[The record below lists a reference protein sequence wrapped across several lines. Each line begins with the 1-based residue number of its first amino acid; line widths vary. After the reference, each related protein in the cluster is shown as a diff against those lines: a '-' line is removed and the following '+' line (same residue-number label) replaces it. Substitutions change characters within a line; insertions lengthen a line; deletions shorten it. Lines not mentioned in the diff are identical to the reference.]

1 MFWPLA
7 TDSFTFLD
15 RLKVCLF
22 YLNKNN
28 QLTMGKKVEELE
40 NILTEMYGVRALA
53 VSSGSTANQLIFEL
67 YKQRNP
73 EKFKNTLV
81 ICPVVTWISS
91 ISPIV
96 MAGYEIKF
104 CDINLQDFCFDYN
117 KLEKILEENKDK
129 NLIIW
134 PTALMGH
141 CPNFAKLQHLAR
153 QYRAELWGDFCENQF
168 STYNGESIFQQVDFS
183 SLSLYFSH
191 MITSVEFGLVFIK
204 DPKEYEFAKMFR
216 NHGLTRSL
224 DNNSQLKEKIENKYY
239 NIDPQFL
246 FGLLGTNL
254 RPTDCHAI
262 WGLQDIKRADYYKI
276 HRKNIYKYYINN
288 IAHREK
294 RYYLPDYSKH
304 TYQEHVGFCIP
315 IFRKD
320 DKIEE
325 LKKILNKNGVAT
337 RPIIGGCLTLQPP
350 FKSYHSEKEFPNGL
364 WAHNHGLYIG
374 LHKQIT
380 FKHID
385 ELIRV
390 LDKFDYNNI

>member
-1 MFWPLA
+1 MNWPLA

-28 QLTMGKKVEELE
+28 QLTMSKKVKELE
-40 NILTEMYGVRALA
+40 DILTEMYGIKALA

-104 CDINLQDFCFDYN
+104 CDINLQDFSFDYN
-117 KLEKILEENKDK
+117 KLEKILEENKEK
-129 NLIIW
+129 NIIIW
-134 PTALMGH
+134 PTALIGH
-141 CPNFAKLQHLAR
+141 CPNFSKLQHLAR

-191 MITSVEFGLVFIK
+191 MITSVEMGFVFIK

-224 DNNSQLKEKIENKYY
+224 DKDSFLKTKIENKYN
-239 NIDPQFL
+239 NIDNQFL

-262 WGLQDIKRADYYKI
+262 WGLQDIKRADKYKI
-276 HRKNIYKYYINN
+276 HRKNIYSYYIDQ
-288 IAHREK
+288 IEK
-294 RYYLPDYSKH
+294 RKNYYLPAYALHSLK
-304 TYQEHVGFCIP
+304 QEHVGD
-315 IFRKD
+315 RKTH
-320 DKIEE
+320 
-325 LKKILNKNGVAT
+325 V
-337 RPIIGGCLTLQPP
+337 
-350 FKSYHSEKEFPNGL
+350 
-364 WAHNHGLYIG
+364 
-374 LHKQIT
+374 
-380 FKHID
+380 
-385 ELIRV
+385 
-390 LDKFDYNNI
+390 

>member
-1 MFWPLA
+1 MNWPLA
-7 TDSFTFLD
+7 IDSFTFLD

-40 NILTEMYGVRALA
+40 DILTEMYGIKALA

-104 CDINLQDFCFDYN
+104 CDINLQDFSFDYT
-117 KLEKILEENKDK
+117 KLEKILDENKEK

-134 PTALMGH
+134 PTALIGH
-141 CPNFAKLQHLAR
+141 CPNFSKLQHLAR

-191 MITSVEFGLVFIK
+191 MITSVEMGFVFIK

-224 DNNSQLKEKIENKYY
+224 DKHSFLKAKIENKYN
-239 NIDPQFL
+239 NIDNQFL

-262 WGLQDIKRADYYKI
+262 WGLQDIKRADKYKI
-276 HRKNIYKYYINN
+276 HRKNIYSYYIDQ
-288 IAHREK
+288 IEK
-294 RYYLPDYSKH
+294 RKNYYLPDYALHSLK
-304 TYQEHVGFCIP
+304 QEHVGFCIP
-315 IFRKD
+315 IFRYD

-325 LKKILNKNGVAT
+325 LKKFLNKNGVST

-350 FKSYHSEKEFPNGL
+350 FKSYHDETAFSNGM
-364 WAHNHGLYIG
+364 WVHNHGLYIG
-374 LHKQIT
+374 LHKGIT
-380 FKHID
+380 TYHVDKLIGLLD
-385 ELIRV
+385 E
-390 LDKFDYNNI
+390 FEYNKV